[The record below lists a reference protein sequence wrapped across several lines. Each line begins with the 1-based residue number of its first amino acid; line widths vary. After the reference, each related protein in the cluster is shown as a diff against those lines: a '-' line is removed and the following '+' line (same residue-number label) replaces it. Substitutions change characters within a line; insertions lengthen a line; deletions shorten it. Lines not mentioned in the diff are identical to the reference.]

1 MDATKSKPLLSQTK
15 NLSMLAERKATLS
28 RGLQF
33 SFFKHLWEKAKSA
46 WNYTVEVA
54 TNFVNNTVKK
64 LIPCITYI
72 EAVCN
77 VDFDYER
84 PDFYLLFEF
93 EIEIAWFGFSRKIH
107 MKMEHGK
114 DATIT
119 ANKASEK
126 TLEEMIERAKT
137 ESYSLEKATEKVEP

>member
-33 SFFKHLWEKAKSA
+33 SFFKHLWEKVKSP

-54 TNFVNNTVKK
+54 INFVNNTVKK

-77 VDFDYER
+77 VDFAR
-84 PDFYLLFEF
+84 LLPSLRVR
-93 EIEIAWFGFSRKIH
+93 IEIAWLGFSRKIH

-137 ESYSLEKATEKVEP
+137 ERYSL

>member
-1 MDATKSKPLLSQTK
+1 MDETKSKPLLSQTK

-33 SFFKHLWEKAKSA
+33 SFFKHLWEKVKSP

-64 LIPCITYI
+64 LIPCITYV

-84 PDFYLLFEF
+84 PTSTFSSSSKLKLLGSVSQE
-93 EIEIAWFGFSRKIH
+93 IH

-114 DATIT
+114 DAKIT

-126 TLEEMIERAKT
+126 T
-137 ESYSLEKATEKVEP
+137 